1 MCRYKKRSARQRVGK
16 MNFRQIEV
24 FHAVYISG
32 SITAASK
39 ALHVSQP
46 SLSKTLR
53 HAEGQLGFA
62 LFRREKGR
70 LVPTQEAHLLFREV
84 DDVYQRVGSL
94 KLAVKNLRAGGE
106 GHLRLA
112 VLPSLGLGVAPAAIA
127 KFRAGNPSVT
137 FDVQTLDHA
146 DILRCLYERESD
158 LAIGFVAPNHSRLK
172 ATQIGSGELVLLHRK
187 GAFPSGPARMDLR
200 KLAGRDYISLTGS
213 GPIGAL
219 LAGELD
225 RLDVQVNEVASVRTF
240 YVAAALVR
248 HGVGVGVVDEFTAQ
262 ATVTPDLAYS
272 RLSPPIKFGVY
283 GIWLEDKPPSQVCQ
297 NFIEALKM
305 LLPGISA

>member
-1 MCRYKKRSARQRVGK
+1 

-24 FHAVYISG
+24 FHAVYVSG
-32 SITAASK
+32 SITAAARS
-39 ALHVSQP
+39 LHVSQP
-46 SLSKTLR
+46 SVSKTLQ
-53 HAEGQLGFA
+53 HAEDQLGFA

-112 VLPSLGLGVAPAAIA
+112 VLPSLGLAVAPAAIA
-127 KFRAGNPSVT
+127 KFRVSHPDVT

-158 LAIGFVAPNHSRLK
+158 LAIGFVAPSHSRLK
-172 ATQIGSGELVLLHRK
+172 ATRIGSGELVLLHRK
-187 GAFPSGPARMDLR
+187 EEFPGSRARTGMR
-200 KLAGRDYISLTGS
+200 ELAGRDYISLTGS
-213 GPIGAL
+213 GPLGVL

-225 RLDVQVNEVASVRTF
+225 RLNVRVNEVVSVRTF

-248 HGVGVGVVDEFTAQ
+248 QRVGVSIVDEFTAQ
-262 ATVTPDLAYS
+262 ATLTPELTFS
-272 RLSPPIKFGVY
+272 RLSPPIAFGVHC
-283 GIWLEDKPPSQVCQ
+283 IWLEDRPLSRLGQK
-297 NFIEALKM
+297 FIDELAA
-305 LLPGISA
+305 LLPRAPA